1 MVNFYFE
8 YNYRM
13 VFLEVISSLQLVV
26 SIGIFVLLF
35 ALMGAIADDEY
46 KPQPMSD
53 TAKRM
58 YS

>member
-8 YNYRM
+8 YNNRM

-26 SIGIFVLLF
+26 SVGTLILLC
-35 ALMGAIADDEY
+35 ALVGAASDEY
-46 KPQPMSD
+46 KPRPMD
-53 TAKRM
+53 DNAKRM

>member
-1 MVNFYFE
+1 MANFYFE

-26 SIGIFVLLF
+26 STGILILLC
-35 ALMGAIADDEY
+35 ALVGAATDDY
-46 KPQPMSD
+46 KPKPMD
-53 TAKRM
+53 DNAKRM

>member
-1 MVNFYFE
+1 
-8 YNYRM
+8 M

-26 SIGIFVLLF
+26 SIGILVLLF
-35 ALMGAIADDEY
+35 GLMGAIVDDEY
-46 KPQPMSD
+46 KAPPMTD